1 MSIKQAKHKHDK
13 YMSIKQAKHKHDKY
27 MSIKQAKRLVHTH
40 EQNQRSLFFNNDFG
54 F

>member
-1 MSIKQAKHKHDK
+1 MSIKQAEHKHK

-40 EQNQRSLFFNNDFG
+40 EKNQLSLFFNNDFG
-54 F
+54 FS